1 MAGLAWV
8 GPVSCV
14 PLSMRE
20 TRAARVRTRTGC
32 GVPRASASE
41 RNSICSVFVPSDGTR
56 AATAGKRRLRY
67 VCVFWAARRTSPC
80 LLVSDHMG
88 CRAQSAMAGRKLMW
102 ASISQELR
110 DDAKQGRVCGIAPR
124 GWRSVPLG
132 FCVPPVQHIEAI
144 SPPSGST
151 QPCSPGRA
159 QVLPLAYTPQHVLE
173 ILPADALGSDL
184 LELRT
189 PDPR

>member
-1 MAGLAWV
+1 MSKLGTMAGLAWV

-20 TRAARVRTRTGC
+20 TRAARV
-32 GVPRASASE
+32 
-41 RNSICSVFVPSDGTR
+41 
-56 AATAGKRRLRY
+56 
-67 VCVFWAARRTSPC
+67 RTSPC

-159 QVLPLAYTPQHVLE
+159 QVWPLAYTPQHVLE